1 MIYFL
6 ISLKIN
12 TQILEI
18 AENTATI
25 PVNKRP
31 KTVMMGYIIAKNIVH
46 ILFFAVAVT
55 GFGVLSFN

>member
-6 ISLKIN
+6 INLKIN
-12 TQILEI
+12 TQTLDI

-31 KTVMMGYIIAKNIVH
+31 KTVITGYIIAKNIVH
-46 ILFFAVAVT
+46 ILFFAVAAT
-55 GFGVLSFN
+55 GFVVLSFN